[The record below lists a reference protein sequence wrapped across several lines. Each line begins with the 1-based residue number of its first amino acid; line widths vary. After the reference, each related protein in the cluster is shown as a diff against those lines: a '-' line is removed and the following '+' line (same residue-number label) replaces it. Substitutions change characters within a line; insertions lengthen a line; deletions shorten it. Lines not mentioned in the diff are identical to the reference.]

1 MNTISR
7 VALFSTCV
15 LACVALPTGAAD
27 RVRAG
32 QWDMTLDVNGKTMAR
47 SLCMPKSDA
56 DAMNGDVNSIRAYVE
71 KSAVPPG
78 CNVTDVKV
86 NGGQVVVTSV
96 CAGKENVGTTTYRG
110 DSFESTNSN
119 GTKAQAKW
127 VGACK

>member
-1 MNTISR
+1 
-7 VALFSTCV
+7 
-15 LACVALPTGAAD
+15 
-27 RVRAG
+27 
-32 QWDMTLDVNGKTMAR
+32 MTSEPRDSEWGRTQKNR
-47 SLCMPKSDA
+47 P
-56 DAMNGDVNSIRAYVE
+56 E